1 MKPIFTF
8 LILLILFTLLL
19 SPVRLAQTGYQ
30 NTTTGKNIS
39 LQNISANG
47 WISSEF
53 LNRHLRIDLS
63 YSKTKKIGLKS
74 NSLGFNHFSQSMVAQ
89 YPLSKDYKPWESEK
103 HFWIGV
109 SEIAILEFIPW
120 ALAKWVRTWDDPEDN
135 WANVSSESWW
145 RNISSGWEYDGDNF
159 ETNNFAHPYHGNLFF
174 NAARTNGYNFWEST
188 AWSLSGSAIWEYFGE
203 TFRPAFNDWVYTGVG
218 GANLGEITYRLS
230 SMVTDNTASGY
241 KRFWSEFWGTL
252 INPVRGF
259 NRAISGEM
267 GRNFPNPVWS
277 RPKDFLIMFDAGTR
291 SIDKDG
297 DESYED
303 KEIEGLFTFGLM
315 YGNRFNA
322 KKPFEFFAFNFALA
336 SGLPHFT
343 TLNSTGFLFGYNLEK
358 NRHRFDINL
367 DFNYNNLIKE
377 TTTDTDTIYNGF
389 LFGATQI
396 YPHLLSIFPIG
407 KQTNVVTQIGINGI
421 LTGATPDDYY
431 VDPEGRVYDF
441 GPGVGTRITGSI
453 QNGIWN
459 YVSFLYYGAWIWTQS
474 QPDNSKHHIHYIM
487 LEAQYPLTSFFSIGI
502 GAGIYWR
509 NSYYE
514 DYSGV
519 INGNYYSREASVV
532 NQSHPIGRLF
542 FRTAL
547 ID

>member
-1 MKPIFTF
+1 MKPKYTFFT
-8 LILLILFTLLL
+8 LLILFTLLL
-19 SPVRLAQTGYQ
+19 SPIRLAQTRYQ
-30 NTTTGKNIS
+30 NLNTIKYIS
-39 LQNISANG
+39 LQKISANG
-47 WISSEF
+47 WTSSGFYNKNLSFDLVISRA
-53 LNRHLRIDLS
+53 N
-63 YSKTKKIGLKS
+63 KIGLKS
-74 NSLGFNHFSQSMVAQ
+74 NSYELDHFSRSISAQ
-89 YPLSKDYKPWESEK
+89 YPLSNDYKPWESEK
-103 HFWIGV
+103 HFWVGV

-120 ALAKWVRTWDDPEDN
+120 ALAKWIRTWEDPTDN

-145 RNISSGWEYDGDNF
+145 QNISSGWEYDGDNF

-188 AWSLSGSAIWEYFGE
+188 AWSLSGSAVWEYFGE
-203 TFRPAFNDWVYTGVG
+203 TFRPAFNDWLYTGVG

-230 SMVTDNTASGY
+230 SMVTDNTASGSE
-241 KRFWSEFWGTL
+241 RFWSEFWGTL

-303 KEIEGLFTFGLM
+303 KEIEGLFSFGLM
-315 YGNRFNA
+315 YGNRLNP

-343 TLNSTGFLFGYNLEK
+343 TLNSTGFLFGYELEK
-358 NRHRFDINL
+358 NRHRFDVNL
-367 DFNYNNLIKE
+367 DFNFNNLIKE
-377 TTTDTDTIYNGF
+377 TTTETDTIYNGF

-396 YPHLLSIFPIG
+396 YPHLLSIFSIG
-407 KQTNVVTQIGINGI
+407 KQTNVVTQVGINGI

-441 GPGVGTRITGSI
+441 GPGVGMRINASI

-487 LEAQYPLTSFFSIGI
+487 FEAQYPLTSFFSVGI

-514 DYSGV
+514 DYSGE

-542 FRTAL
+542 FRTAI